1 MVMTGEWAGW
11 DRRESGPDHARH
23 TALLL
28 PGGLCTAVQ
37 YEELMAEPVLAD
49 VRMIAVTAPGMGGTP
64 APQDLSIE
72 NLARLTARR
81 IIDADWHMQ
90 GTRSRDWMRQ
100 IVGDNAAKLYGSA
113 R

>member
-11 DRRESGPDHARH
+11 DRRESGPGNARH

-37 YEELMAEPVLAD
+37 YEELMAEPLLAD

-72 NLARLTARR
+72 NLTG
-81 IIDADWHMQ
+81 WPGCS
-90 GTRSRDWMRQ
+90 GTCRWPPC
-100 IVGDNAAKLYGSA
+100 
-113 R
+113 